1 MRTTKDCWSGILS
14 PVGSPSPSPCETVGS
29 GAERPMGDGVGR
41 RPAVSGVSALLS
53 SRGATRCWIMAR
65 SRRLPAREAVVVVV
79 VVVVDVVGSGGGAS
93 CGGSAPTVLAKGTI
107 AMGVGIGDPGS
118 TGPET
123 GPFAG

>member
-1 MRTTKDCWSGILS
+1 MRTTKDGWSGILS

-29 GAERPMGDGVGR
+29 GAERPMGGGVGR
-41 RPAVSGVSALLS
+41 CPAVSGVSARLS
-53 SRGATRCWIMAR
+53 SRGTRCWLMAR
-65 SRRLPAREAVVVVV
+65 SRRLPAREAVV

>member
-1 MRTTKDCWSGILS
+1 
-14 PVGSPSPSPCETVGS
+14 
-29 GAERPMGDGVGR
+29 
-41 RPAVSGVSALLS
+41 
-53 SRGATRCWIMAR
+53 MAR
-65 SRRLPAREAVVVVV
+65 SRRLPAREAVVVVVVV